1 MQLPRR
7 LPQLLPTQL
16 PSQFRTRSRTAV
28 LNSRDSK
35 SEERSL
41 RDQHCV
47 CASAWRPQ
55 LNPNSTPLPSSPPAL
70 QDMMTAATPA
80 AGVASAAARDAA
92 PAPATPAGAG
102 AAVPRPP
109 PPPVPAVPAPAVPAD
124 AAAGDGYP
132 GPDRY
137 PNYDRYMHA
146 GFAEPYGAGFERP
159 ANRPQRNAVPVP
171 VRPEHMDR
179 TELCRY
185 EFGMFSA
192 EASRCTQGVGRSRQL

>member
-70 QDMMTAATPA
+70 QDIMTAATPA
-80 AGVASAAARDAA
+80 AGVASAAAR
-92 PAPATPAGAG
+92 G

-137 PNYDRYMHA
+137 PGFDNYVHA
-146 GFAEPYGAGFERP
+146 RFADPNGAGFERP
-159 ANRPQRNAVPVP
+159 ANRLQRNAVP

-192 EASRCTQGVGRSRQL
+192 EASRCNVGVGRSRQL

>member
-137 PNYDRYMHA
+137 PGFDHYMHA

-159 ANRPQRNAVPVP
+159 ANRPQRNAVPV
-171 VRPEHMDR
+171 RPEHMDR

-192 EASRCTQGVGRSRQL
+192 EASRCNVGAGRSRQL

>member
-41 RDQHCV
+41 RAQHCV

-192 EASRCTQGVGRSRQL
+192 EASRCNVGAGRSRQL

>member
-70 QDMMTAATPA
+70 QDIMTAAT
-80 AGVASAAARDAA
+80 GVASAAAR
-92 PAPATPAGAG
+92 G

-159 ANRPQRNAVPVP
+159 ANRPQRNAVPV
-171 VRPEHMDR
+171 RPEHMDR

-192 EASRCTQGVGRSRQL
+192 EASRCNVGAGRSRQL